1 MSIIYVL
8 CKYVVNDFYYRFVMK
23 AGRKR
28 SENQF
33 RISDQKLIQIL
44 LTEFGYYVYNK
55 NTLLITFLQKF
66 IVNQKEKDC
75 HELGINANNLSQY
88 IYQMCNGKII
98 YYRNGL
104 RDLDLGSPIVQFL
117 TRPRL
122 FEQE

>member
-8 CKYVVNDFYYRFVMK
+8 CNNIVNDFYYRFVMK

-55 NTLLITFLQKF
+55 NALLITFL
-66 IVNQKEKDC
+66 
-75 HELGINANNLSQY
+75 
-88 IYQMCNGKII
+88 
-98 YYRNGL
+98 
-104 RDLDLGSPIVQFL
+104 
-117 TRPRL
+117 
-122 FEQE
+122 